1 MLVYKLVFWVGS
13 SPLASLSAWVTSLT
27 GQVPIIHQ
35 KKWCD
40 SCGAKTQNFSSRSGT
55 DTMMHLDICGCWFI
69 CHLLRSQVSGSACVL
84 FSLKPEASG
93 TWMNVTQ
100 REVCLSVCSVSPR
113 PCGRPLNSFFCVLTQ
128 NICSVLLGS
137 VNQTFYYNIIIF
149 LPCPC
154 QRTLNIIL
162 EPTPGLFESS
172 VCFLLGVWLPF
183 NRKHIRH
190 V

>member
-27 GQVPIIHQ
+27 GQVLIIHQ

-40 SCGAKTQNFSSRSGT
+40 SCGAKTQNFSSHSGT
-55 DTMMHLDICGCWFI
+55 DTVMQLDICGCWFI
-69 CHLLRSQVSGSACVL
+69 CHLIRSQVSGSACML
-84 FSLKPEASG
+84 FSLILEA
-93 TWMNVTQ
+93 TQ
-100 REVCLSVCSVSPR
+100 RDVCLSSCSASPR
-113 PCGRPLNSFFCVLTQ
+113 PCGRSLNFFFCILTQ
-128 NICSVLLGS
+128 NLCSVLLWS

-162 EPTPGLFESS
+162 EPTLGLFESS